1 MNNPKLDALIGLL
14 DDPDLTVFE
23 MVEQELL
30 KESDDI
36 IPELEKKWE
45 ISLDGNCQERIENI
59 IQHLQFKETSRL
71 LSEWIIT
78 GNTEQKLLSGFLIV
92 DRFQYPDVNALS
104 IGVKLENIRKKI
116 WLELNNSLTLLEKT
130 TIINHFIFN
139 ILEYSINFK
148 NIHSPQ
154 NCFLNQILDTRK
166 GNPVS
171 IAVFYTIIARM
182 LEMPA
187 YFIDFP
193 KNPLV
198 AIVDAKLARKVHGSN
213 SDSDVLFYINPS
225 NRGAITSIKEIEY
238 HLRTNNFQP
247 IKNYTEPKSDIQFV
261 RRLVESLEL
270 SYQSVNFMDKRE
282 RVHQLLELF

>member
-30 KESDDI
+30 KESDEI

-59 IQHLQFKETSRL
+59 IQHLQFKETSRML
-71 LSEWIIT
+71 REWIETENT
-78 GNTEQKLLSGFLIV
+78 GQSLLSGFLII
-92 DRFQYPDVNALS
+92 DRFQYPDVNTLS
-104 IGVKLENIRKKI
+104 IGVKLEIIRKKI

-130 TIINHFIFN
+130 TIINHFLFN

-171 IAVFYTIIARM
+171 IAVFYTIIARL

-247 IKNYTEPKSDIQFV
+247 IKNYTEPKSDVQFI